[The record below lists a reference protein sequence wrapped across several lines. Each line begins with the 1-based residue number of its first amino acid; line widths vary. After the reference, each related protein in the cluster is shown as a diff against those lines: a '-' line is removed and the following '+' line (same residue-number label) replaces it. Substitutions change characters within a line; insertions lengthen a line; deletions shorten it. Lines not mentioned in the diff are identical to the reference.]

1 MVFEVKSQTHQRHLV
16 QTKPCAHQ
24 DPGKGAVTSTGYWT
38 QTYLWVF
45 ECLMRR
51 HRSAVTSCRDRS
63 SGCSRPGWHGLWR
76 EVLLGEVTVSATIK
90 LSSRQP
96 TNWIIIIP
104 KKFSHY
110 CKSSRTHKQI
120 SQPGD
125 PAKRLRT
132 PREFDLEGQWD
143 LITELPEDWENR
155 LLEGTTK
162 PCAHRDPG
170 ERSSDSTRDWAR
182 LDISN
187 PKRWCC

>member
-120 SQPGD
+120 SQPGILQ
-125 PAKRLRT
+125 R
-132 PREFDLEGQWD
+132 
-143 LITELPEDWENR
+143 DWE
-155 LLEGTTK
+155 
-162 PCAHRDPG
+162 PPG
-170 ERSSDSTRDWAR
+170 NLTWKASGIWLQNFQRTGKIDSWRAQQNLVHTVTQEKGAVT
-182 LDISN
+182 
-187 PKRWCC
+187 PQET